1 MSYCVGSVPRKELRA
16 EDDGVTVSYC
26 KAAGG
31 IPLLVSNTPEY
42 CTSWESSNKVNG
54 RSLNPYD
61 TRRSSGGS
69 SGGEGALI
77 GSGASLF
84 GVGSDIAGSIRVP
97 AMFNGI
103 FGHKPT
109 GGLLSVEGHFPYS
122 KDGSFK
128 NYLVV
133 GPMCRYAKDLP
144 TLMHIMAGPNADKL
158 RLNEPLYT
166 KDIKVSFDI
175 FPHAQH
181 QLPFT
186 VSVVFFHRCSLDFLQ
201 RGFWFLVGRHSSST
215 GNEGCDAPSRQAL
228 SNERSRNEQGIGW
241 ITTETHRM
249 WTRTIFPNARYSDDC
264 SRWQRHTETGQHFY

>member
-1 MSYCVGSVPRKELRA
+1 MSYSVGSLPRKGMRAA
-16 EDDGVTVSYC
+16 EDGIAVGYIKS
-26 KAAGG
+26 AGG

-42 CTSWESSNKVNG
+42 CTSWESGNKVNG

-84 GVGSDIAGSIRVP
+84 GIGSDIAGSIRVP

-109 GGLLSVEGHFPYS
+109 GGLCSVEGHFPYS
-122 KDGSFK
+122 KDGAFR

-166 KDIKVSFDI
+166 KDIKVN
-175 FPHAQH
+175 
-181 QLPFT
+181 PFFRFHFY
-186 VSVVFFHRCSLDFLQ
+186 VSVQLFIIFMNTTTFTFISVFRKIADFLQ
-201 RGFWFLVGRHSSST
+201 RRFWLLPGRHTGSTRNENCNASSGQALWVEWL
-215 GNEGCDAPSRQAL
+215 GNE
-228 SNERSRNEQGIGW
+228 
-241 ITTETHRM
+241 
-249 WTRTIFPNARYSDDC
+249 
-264 SRWQRHTETGQHFY
+264 